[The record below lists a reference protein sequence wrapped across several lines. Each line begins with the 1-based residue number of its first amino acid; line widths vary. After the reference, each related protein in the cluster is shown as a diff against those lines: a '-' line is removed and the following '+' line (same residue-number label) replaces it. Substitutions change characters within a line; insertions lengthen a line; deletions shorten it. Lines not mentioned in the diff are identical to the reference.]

1 MALKFSVD
9 IVPCYFHAFYSL
21 FIPIR
26 FRAGL
31 DLLAWKSEYIKMLDS
46 MNLEHTFLLL
56 TWIIIKV

>member
-1 MALKFSVD
+1 MVLKISVD
-9 IVPCYFHAFYSL
+9 IVPCYFHAFYPL

-31 DLLAWKSEYIKMLDS
+31 DLLAWNSEYIKMLDS
-46 MNLEHTFLLL
+46 MNLEHTFLL